1 MSDTWNDEPPATPP
15 TTDTDPCVAWG
26 AEHPAAPHP
35 HPHAPNIAPAGGA
48 PAPPPAW
55 TLPQWEANGLP
66 TPPPVTRPVITRKGR
81 GTRVLA
87 GTLAV
92 AGLLGAGFVTRG
104 LVDDTPATSVV
115 AGSTP
120 QAVTVADPT
129 PLVEDDADE
138 PVSAVAE
145 ALGPSVVK
153 IQTGDGLGSGVVY
166 DEAGLILTNA
176 HVVGSSATVQVLF
189 SDGTTMSAEV
199 LGTDEANDIAVVQ
212 VESTD
217 GLTVARLAD
226 EPARVGQLAVAVG
239 SPFGLEQTVTSG
251 VVSAVN
257 RPVQG
262 ATNDVVGMLQTDA
275 PINPGNSGG
284 ALANR
289 QGEVIGI
296 NSMIFS
302 ESGENNGI
310 GFAIPIDRAKEIADA
325 LVGGGTVDRGYLGVS
340 STTPTS
346 GEAGAEIAQVLPGSA
361 ADEAGLQVGDVI
373 VAVDESPIKAQ
384 GDLAV
389 TIGTHEPGEP
399 VSVEIL
405 RDGAAMTIEVTL
417 GAK

>member
-1 MSDTWNDEPPATPP
+1 MSDTWNHEPPATPP
-15 TTDTDPCVAWG
+15 MTDTDPCVAWG
-26 AEHPAAPHP
+26 AEATHAGHVHAEPVPPAE
-35 HPHAPNIAPAGGA
+35 A
-48 PAPPPAW
+48 PAPPASW
-55 TLPQWEANGLP
+55 NLPQWDRNGLP
-66 TPPPVTRPVITRKGR
+66 TPPPVAPAPAKRSRR
-81 GTRVLA
+81 GTKVLA

-104 LVDDTPATSVV
+104 LVEDTPATSVV
-115 AGSTP
+115 AASQP
-120 QAVTVADPT
+120 PAVAVADPT
-129 PLVEDDADE
+129 PLVEGDTDE
-138 PVSAVAE
+138 PVAAVAE

-153 IQTGDGLGSGVVY
+153 IQTQEGLGSGVVY
-166 DEAGLILTNA
+166 DESGLILTNA
-176 HVVGSSATVQVLF
+176 HVVGSATSVEVLF
-189 SDGTTMSAEV
+189 SDGTTLTGEV
-199 LGTDEANDIAVVQ
+199 LGADEANDIAVVQ
-212 VESTD
+212 VEATGNLS
-217 GLTVARLAD
+217 VARLAT
-226 EPARVGQLAVAVG
+226 EQARVGQLAVAVG

-289 QGEVIGI
+289 QAEVIGI

-340 STTPTS
+340 STTPTD
-346 GEAGAEIAQVLPGSA
+346 GEAGAEITQVEPGSA
-361 ADEAGLQVGDVI
+361 AASGGLEVGDVI
-373 VAVDESPIKAQ
+373 VGVDGAAIKAQ

-389 TIGTHEPGEP
+389 TIGTHSPGDQVDVEVLRAGKSVT
-399 VSVEIL
+399 VS
-405 RDGAAMTIEVTL
+405 VTL
-417 GAK
+417 GSK

>member
-1 MSDTWNDEPPATPP
+1 MSDTWNDRPPATPP

-26 AEHPAAPHP
+26 AERPAAPHA
-35 HPHAPNIAPAGGA
+35 HPHAPHPAADAP
-48 PAPPPAW
+48 PAPPAW
-55 TLPQWEANGLP
+55 TLPQWEPNGLP

-104 LVDDTPATSVV
+104 LVDDTPTSVV

-129 PLVEDDADE
+129 PLVENGADE
-138 PVSAVAE
+138 PVAAVAE

-153 IQTGDGLGSGVVY
+153 IQTQDGLGSGVVY

-176 HVVGSSATVQVLF
+176 HVVGSSSTVQVLF
-189 SDGTTMSAEV
+189 SDGTTMSGEV

-212 VESTD
+212 VAETE

-325 LVGGGTVDRGYLGVS
+325 LVGGGTVDRGFLGVS
-340 STTPTS
+340 STTPSS
-346 GEAGAEIAQVLPGSA
+346 GEAGAEIAQVSPGSA
-361 ADEAGLQVGDVI
+361 ADDAGLQVGDVI
-373 VAVDESPIKAQ
+373 VAVDGEPIKAQ

-389 TIGTHEPGEP
+389 TVGTHEPGDQ
-399 VSVEIL
+399 VSIEIL
-405 RDGAAMTIEVTL
+405 RDGAAMTVDVTL
-417 GAK
+417 GSK

>member
-1 MSDTWNDEPPATPP
+1 VSTTWNDQPPATPP

-26 AEHPAAPHP
+26 ADPDTAHHDHGHQVPPYQAPAA
-35 HPHAPNIAPAGGA
+35 APT
-48 PAPPPAW
+48 W
-55 TLPQWEANGLP
+55 TLPQWDATGLP
-66 TPPPVTRPVITRKGR
+66 TPPPATRPVITRKGR
-81 GTRVLA
+81 GAKVVA

-104 LVDDTPATSVV
+104 LVDTDAPTSVV
-115 AGSTP
+115 AAATTTTP
-120 QAVTVADPT
+120 AVAVADPT
-129 PLVEDDADE
+129 PLVDGDNEE
-138 PVSAVAE
+138 PVAAVAE

-153 IQTGDGLGSGVVY
+153 IQTQDGLGSGVVY
-166 DEAGLILTNA
+166 DESGLILTNA
-176 HVVGSSATVQVLF
+176 HVVAGSNRIQVVF
-189 SDGTTMSAEV
+189 SDGTTAEGEV
-199 LGTDEANDIAVVQ
+199 LGADEANDIAVVQ
-212 VESTD
+212 VAASGD
-217 GLTVARLAD
+217 LTVARLAT

-251 VVSAVN
+251 VVSAVD

-325 LVGGGTVDRGYLGVS
+325 LVDGGTVARGYLGVS
-340 STTPTS
+340 STTPTG
-346 GEAGAEIAQVLPGSA
+346 GEAGAEIAQVEPGSPA
-361 ADEAGLQVGDVI
+361 AKAGLEVGDVI
-373 VAVDESPIKAQ
+373 VAVDGAAIKAQ

-389 TIGTHEPGEP
+389 TVGTHEPGDQ
-399 VSVEIL
+399 VSIEVL
-405 RDGAAMTIEVTL
+405 RGGSSVTVEVTL
-417 GAK
+417 GSK